1 MLRSSSPG
9 RSFSPPR
16 RGSGTRATAH
26 ATTTP
31 SSASTANTPRHDVSH
46 TTTPATRNPAPAPT
60 SSPLLTHP
68 STRPRTSA
76 GNRSPTIDVIGGP
89 PAAVSTPSVIR
100 AANSSAN
107 DHAAAASPMARH
119 QMPMHTTRIVMRR
132 ARSVR
137 MPIGTIAM
145 APTIANA
152 LASRPIAALPT
163 ANSAINAGASAPSA
177 VRSAPSS
184 ASTAAMASIAA
195 LRLGSWSADS
205 SACSTVASGTECR
218 CPKQRKGNPRGR

>member
-1 MLRSSSPG
+1 M
-9 RSFSPPR
+9 
-16 RGSGTRATAH
+16 T
-26 ATTTP
+26 
-31 SSASTANTPRHDVSH
+31 
-46 TTTPATRNPAPAPT
+46 
-60 SSPLLTHP
+60 
-68 STRPRTSA
+68 
-76 GNRSPTIDVIGGP
+76 
-89 PAAVSTPSVIR
+89 R

-137 MPIGTIAM
+137 IPIGTIAM

-152 LASRPIAALPT
+152 LANRPIAALPT

-205 SACSTVASGTECR
+205 SVCSTVASGTECR
-218 CPKQRKGNPRGR
+218 CPKQ